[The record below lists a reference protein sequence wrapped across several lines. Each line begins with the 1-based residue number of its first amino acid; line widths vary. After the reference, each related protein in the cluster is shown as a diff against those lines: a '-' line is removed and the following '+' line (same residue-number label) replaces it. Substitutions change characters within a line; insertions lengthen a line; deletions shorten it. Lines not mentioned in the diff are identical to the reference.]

1 MTSELERL
9 RWLSEWTERH
19 GNRSANVPIGIG
31 DDAAA
36 WSPPPGDSVVLSV
49 DVQVEGVHF
58 RREWLSPYELGR
70 RAIDVSAS
78 DLAAMAARPGG
89 VLLALNVSQET
100 PEADFRELFRGLA
113 ERAREHDL
121 AILGGNLS
129 RGPLSISVTVVGS
142 APAER
147 LLRRDGAREG
157 DAIYVTGQPGRAG
170 LGRALLE
177 RAPPERS
184 RVEGA
189 LEAEAIRRFVAPQA
203 RLKEAPALREKFDPH
218 AMIDL
223 SDGLAADLSHVL
235 TASAPGAGKPLG
247 AILDRRA
254 LRAVLEGSGPGE
266 EASDGFTTLASR
278 LGLDPL
284 TAVLEGG
291 EDYELL
297 FTASPRELA
306 PREEELPVTQI
317 GEIIAGAGDGELL
330 ISGDGT
336 TTRWEVS
343 GFDHYRGGA

>member
-1 MTSELERL
+1 MTSERERL
-9 RWLSEWTERH
+9 RWLSEWTEQH
-19 GNRSANVPIGIG
+19 GSRSANVPIGLG

-58 RREWLSPYELGR
+58 RREWLSLYELGR

-78 DLAAMAARPGG
+78 DLAAMAARPGS

-142 APAER
+142 APAEH

-177 RAPPERS
+177 RAPLERDPA
-184 RVEGA
+184 EGTI
-189 LEAEAIRRFVAPQA
+189 EAEAIRRFIAPQA
-203 RLKEAPALREKFDPH
+203 RLKEAPALREEFDPH

-235 TASAPGAGKPLG
+235 AASASGAGKPLG

-254 LRAVLEGSGPGE
+254 LRAVLEGSSPGE
-266 EASDGFTTLASR
+266 EASDAFTTLASR
-278 LGLDPL
+278 LGVDPL

-297 FTASPRELA
+297 FTASPRERA
-306 PREEELPVTQI
+306 PPEEELPVTRI
-317 GEIIAGAGDGELL
+317 GEIIAGDGELL

-336 TTRWEVS
+336 TTRWEVRE
-343 GFDHYRGGA
+343 FDHFGGSA